1 VLVVEVTDNGDGR
14 GGASTGG
21 HGLLGMA
28 ERAQAIGGRLVAES
42 GAQGGFRVIARLP
55 IEVTA

>member
-1 VLVVEVTDNGDGR
+1 
-14 GGASTGG
+14 
-21 HGLLGMA
+21 MA